1 MEISVNQ
8 RIKEFLIFKRI
19 SINALCKELNL
30 KQSTIN
36 SQLKGTATLSI
47 ESVLPI
53 IKAFP
58 SLSTEWLFRGSGKME
73 LSDAPDDPELKA
85 VCIEQAK
92 EIYRLKLKVSEL
104 EGEKKDRA

>member
-8 RIKEFLIFKRI
+8 RIKEFLKFKRI

-36 SQLKGTATLSI
+36 SQLNGSAMLSV

-53 IKAFP
+53 ISAFP
-58 SLSTEWLFRGSGKME
+58 ALSTEWLFRGNGKME
-73 LSDAPDDPELKA
+73 IPDGPDDPELRA
-85 VCIEQAK
+85 VCIDQAK
-92 EIYRLKLKVSEL
+92 EIFRLKQRIAEL